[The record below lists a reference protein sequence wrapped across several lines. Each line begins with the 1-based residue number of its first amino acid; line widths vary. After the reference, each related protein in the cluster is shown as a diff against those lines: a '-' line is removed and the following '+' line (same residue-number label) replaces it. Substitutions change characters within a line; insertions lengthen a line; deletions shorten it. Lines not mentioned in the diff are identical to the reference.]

1 MFSKFS
7 HYSVRFEHSSR
18 LHKKITTRVDFPEI
32 VDMSPYISHARWK
45 NEFVPYL
52 SLLLH
57 LDFPPNNCILNL
69 LCIEMGKLDLAQ
81 ITWWQNPTTGI
92 RQIVENFHTR
102 NFNRNLSKGF
112 SYLELHS
119 RSFNIRVFISWI
131 FQNFTHGG
139 STLSFPVSRYV
150 LFAVINHIGTLDAGH
165 YTSYI
170 RFMQCHNNRLFIVF
184 LKRKKLVNLQAAR
197 QPLVPLQWSPNLT
210 S

>member
-1 MFSKFS
+1 MTFFGWVFGPAGSKKCCWVASNPFPP
-7 HYSVRFEHSSR
+7 VRFEHSSR

-81 ITWWQNPTTGI
+81 ITWWQNPTTGKWLI
-92 RQIVENFHTR
+92 GNKF
-102 NFNRNLSKGF
+102 
-112 SYLELHS
+112 
-119 RSFNIRVFISWI
+119 SWI
-131 FQNFTHGG
+131 LHKELEHSVF
-139 STLSFPVSRYV
+139 LSRYV

-170 RFMQCHNNRLFIVF
+170 RFVHFH
-184 LKRKKLVNLQAAR
+184 
-197 QPLVPLQWSPNLT
+197 T
-210 S
+210 Y